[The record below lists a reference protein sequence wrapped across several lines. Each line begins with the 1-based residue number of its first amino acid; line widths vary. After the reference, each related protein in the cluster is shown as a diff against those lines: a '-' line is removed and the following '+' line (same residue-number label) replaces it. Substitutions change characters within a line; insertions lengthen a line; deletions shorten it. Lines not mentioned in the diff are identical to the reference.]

1 MTNTYQGGARR
12 SGGSASRGGPGGGGG
27 NGRGRG
33 GRGRSGGR
41 SGGARTVALKRVMP
55 VERAPVTL
63 PPVMSVAELAD
74 ILHTTGIEIIKEL
87 MKIGIMASINQQID
101 FDTAEKVATSLGW
114 DINRDGPDEL
124 AKAEADFESRQLDAI
139 NDPDS
144 VTRPPVVTIMGHVD
158 HGKTKLLDAIRS
170 ANVAEGEAGG
180 ITQHIGAY
188 QIETQ
193 GRKVSFL
200 DTPGHEAFTAMR
212 ARGAQA
218 TDIAVLVVAADD
230 GVMPTTKEA
239 IAHIRSANVPLV
251 VAINKIDLPAANPDR
266 VKQQLS
272 ENLVMPEEWGGDVP
286 VVEVSAR
293 EKLGLDDL
301 LEVIL
306 LVADVNEL
314 KANPHKPATGVVIEA
329 KVDRTRGPVASIL
342 VQSGTLNLRDV
353 VVAGATW
360 GRVKAMF
367 DDRGK
372 RVRRAD
378 PSMPVEI
385 LGLPE
390 VPQAGDTFQ
399 VFEDEKI
406 ARQLAEQRA
415 AQRRVESLS
424 GGDRPVKLQDLYSQ
438 VKEGETAELRVILKA
453 DVQGSLGAIQS
464 SLQKLNEDAKGG
476 VTLSIPYSGTGAIS
490 ESDVSLAS
498 ATRSII
504 VGFNVRPDVAAKRA
518 ADAAGIDIRFYNIIY
533 NLLDEIKLA
542 MTGLLAPVFQDVT
555 DGYAEVRE
563 TFKLPGGDVVAGLYV
578 LDGKITRNSRAR
590 VLRSGTVV
598 SEGGIRS
605 LKRFKDDVRE
615 VAAGYECGLGLDG
628 FNDLQTG
635 DQIEFFHREEVART

>member
-1 MTNTYQGGARR
+1 MANTYQGGARR
-12 SGGSASRGGPGGGGG
+12 GGTGPSRSGPGGGGG
-27 NGRGRG
+27 GRSRGGG

-41 SGGARTVALKRVMP
+41 SNSARSIALRRVTP
-55 VERAPVTL
+55 VERTPVAL
-63 PPVMSVAELAD
+63 PPVLSVAELAET
-74 ILHTTGIEIIKEL
+74 LQTTGIEIIKEL
-87 MKIGIMASINQQID
+87 MKLGIMASINQQID
-101 FDTAEKVATSLGW
+101 FDTAEKVAIALGW
-114 DINRDGPDEL
+114 EIDHDGPDEL
-124 AKAEADFESRQLDAI
+124 GKAEADFESRQLEAG
-139 NDPDS
+139 NDPLA
-144 VTRPPVVTIMGHVD
+144 VNRPPVVTIMGHVD
-158 HGKTKLLDAIRS
+158 HGKTKLLDALRS
-170 ANVAEGEAGG
+170 ANVADGEAGG

-193 GRKVSFL
+193 GRKISFL

-239 IAHIRSANVPLV
+239 IAHIRSANVPMV
-251 VAINKIDLPAANPDR
+251 VAINKIDLPSANPDR

-314 KANPHKPATGVVIEA
+314 KANPHKPAVGVVIEA
-329 KVDRTRGPVASIL
+329 KIDRTRGPVASVL

-367 DDRGK
+367 DDCGK

-399 VFEDEKI
+399 VFEDEKV
-406 ARQLAEQRA
+406 AKQLAETRA
-415 AQRRVESLS
+415 AQRRVENLI
-424 GGDRPVKLQDLYSQ
+424 GDRPVKLQDLYSQ
-438 VKEGETAELRVILKA
+438 VKSGESAELRVILKA

-464 SLQKLNEDAKGG
+464 SLQKLNEDTNQG

-518 ADAAGIDIRFYNIIY
+518 SDTTGVDIRFYNIIY

-555 DGYAEVRE
+555 DGYAEVRD
-563 TFKLPGGDVVAGLYV
+563 TFKLPSGDVVAGMYV

-590 VLRSGTVV
+590 VLRSGTVI
-598 SEGGIRS
+598 SEGAIRS

-628 FNDLQTG
+628 FNDLRNS
-635 DQIEFFHREEVART
+635 DQIEFFHREEVARS

>member
-1 MTNTYQGGARR
+1 
-12 SGGSASRGGPGGGGG
+12 
-27 NGRGRG
+27 
-33 GRGRSGGR
+33 
-41 SGGARTVALKRVMP
+41 
-55 VERAPVTL
+55 
-63 PPVMSVAELAD
+63 MSVAELAD
-74 ILHTTGIEIIKEL
+74 ILQTTGIEIIKEL
-87 MKIGIMASINQQID
+87 MKIGIMANINQQID
-101 FDTAEKVATSLGW
+101 FDTAEKVAISLGW
-114 DINRDGPDEL
+114 EINRDGPDEL

-139 NDPDS
+139 NDPNS

-239 IAHIRSANVPLV
+239 IAHIRSANVPMV

-415 AQRRVESLS
+415 AQRRVENLS

-453 DVQGSLGAIQS
+453 DVQGSLGAIQG
-464 SLQKLNEDAKGG
+464 SLQKLNEESQAG

-518 ADAAGIDIRFYNIIY
+518 ADTSGIDIRFYNIIY
-533 NLLDEIKLA
+533 NLIDEIKLA

-555 DGYAEVRE
+555 DGYAEVRD
-563 TFKLPGGDVVAGLYV
+563 TFKLPSGDVVAGLYV

-590 VLRSGTVV
+590 VLRSGTVM

-628 FNDLQTG
+628 FNDLQNG

>member
-1 MTNTYQGGARR
+1 MANTYQGSGRR
-12 SGGSASRGGPGGGGG
+12 SGPARGG
-27 NGRGRG
+27 GRGRG
-33 GRGRSGGR
+33 KSGGR
-41 SGGARTVALKRVMP
+41 SGGARTVALRRVAAP
-55 VERAPVTL
+55 VERTPVAL
-63 PPVMSVAELAD
+63 PPVLAVAELAD
-74 ILHTTGIEIIKEL
+74 LLQTTGIEIIKEL
-87 MKIGIMASINQQID
+87 MKLGIMASINQQVD
-101 FDTAEKVATSLGW
+101 FDTAEQVATALGW
-114 DINRDGPDEL
+114 ETLRQVPEEL
-124 AKAEADFESRQLDAI
+124 AKAEADFESRRQEAGS
-139 NDPDS
+139 DPEA
-144 VTRPPVVTIMGHVD
+144 VARPPVVTIMGHVD

-188 QIETQ
+188 QVETQ

-230 GVMPTTKEA
+230 GVMPTTREA
-239 IAHIRSANVPLV
+239 IAHIKSANVPMV

-272 ENLVMPEEWGGDVP
+272 DQEVIPEEWGGDVP

-329 KVDRTRGPVASIL
+329 RIDRTRGPVASVL

-353 VVAGATW
+353 VVAGSTW

-372 RVRRAD
+372 RVRRAE
-378 PSMPVEI
+378 PSTPVEI
-385 LGLPE
+385 LGLLE

-399 VFEDEKI
+399 VFEDEKV
-406 ARQLAEQRA
+406 ARQLAEQRQ
-415 AQRRVESLS
+415 AQRRAEALI
-424 GGDRPVKLQDLYSQ
+424 GERPVKLQDLYSQ

-453 DVQGSLGAIQS
+453 DVQGSLGAIQNA
-464 SLQKLNEDAKGG
+464 LQKLNEEGDQS
-476 VTLSIPYSGTGAIS
+476 VHLSIPFASTGAIS

-498 ATRSII
+498 ATRSIV

-518 ADAAGIDIRFYNIIY
+518 ADAAGIDIRYYNIIY
-533 NLLDEIKLA
+533 NLIDEIKLA
-542 MTGLLAPVFQDVT
+542 MTGLLSPVYHDVT

-563 TFKLPGGDVVAGLYV
+563 TFRLPGGDVVAGLYV
-578 LDGKITRNSRAR
+578 LDGKVTRNSKAR

-628 FNDLQTG
+628 FNDLQVG
-635 DQIEFFHREEVART
+635 DQIEFYHREETTRG